1 MSSSESDESD
11 SQNEALKSIAQSVS
25 ETIGSSIVQPTPVV
39 KEGNDYGLSDA
50 MKSVLARDLNTYLDK
65 NVTFIA
71 KTNANDRKE
80 LLHSHVNV
88 KLFSDSDAAEIDFSF
103 DSSVPQTSHHDLL
116 PPKRRRKGNELGNIS
131 DLSVDYQSLYQKSL
145 IASHRKL
152 NVDTS
157 FKSSNNS

>member
-1 MSSSESDESD
+1 
-11 SQNEALKSIAQSVS
+11 
-25 ETIGSSIVQPTPVV
+25 
-39 KEGNDYGLSDA
+39 

-65 NVTFIA
+65 NITFIT
-71 KTNANDRKE
+71 KSNANDRKE

-88 KLFSDSDAAEIDFSF
+88 KLFSDSVAAEIDFSF
-103 DSSVPQTSHHDLL
+103 DSSVPQRSHHDII
-116 PPKRRRKGNELGNIS
+116 PPKRRKKETDLANIS
-131 DLSVDYQSLYQKSL
+131 ELSVDYQSLYQKSL